1 MELILG
7 ILMLFGIVS
16 MGAEAETETTDNP
29 DTKFAAIESTPPVQP
44 APKAADTHPQECLAR
59 HPHSIYRDLTLPYGS
74 QQRTAAS
81 CLQSGNGAHP
91 DE

>member
-29 DTKFAAIESTPPVQP
+29 DSESVVMESTPAVPP
-44 APKAADTHPQECLAR
+44 APKAVDNYLPECLIS
-59 HPHSIYRDLTLPYGS
+59 HPHSIYRDLTLPYKS
-74 QQRTAAS
+74 QQGTTICCPHSKEAS
-81 CLQSGNGAHP
+81 T